1 MASGGTLNDILNF
14 IIPIAVYGMLGYI
27 IYRIPIVKEGID
39 RLIEWNKNRRANVD
53 NSNSRSSYSGGSYKT
68 TIGYE

>member
-14 IIPIAVYGMLGYI
+14 IMPILVWALLIYI
-27 IYRIPIVKEGID
+27 IYRIPIVREGVAK
-39 RLIEWNKNRRANVD
+39 LINWYQNRKSGSD
-53 NSNSRSSYSGGSYKT
+53 NQGSSGGSYKT